1 MGKQLAIGNFVKTW
15 VLVGSVLKIT
25 RMRIKHALLTVAIAS
40 FAFPITGCAD
50 LPETPPSTS
59 GPQPV
64 TVKGASRMIKGRMA
78 GPGADFSN
86 MDLSLENLSNLDLTG
101 ANFSGAKF
109 FRAFLSRSILKGAN
123 LSGADISTS
132 NVYRTNF
139 TDADLTN
146 ANLSN
151 VNAEEAI
158 FTGAK
163 LSGAKF
169 LYSYLFQAKFD
180 SGALSDSDTNGA
192 TMPDGTISEKAK
204 NRFS

>member
-1 MGKQLAIGNFVKTW
+1 MY
-15 VLVGSVLKIT
+15 KILFM
-25 RMRIKHALLTVAIAS
+25 RMNHLLFAVALAS
-40 FAFPITGCAD
+40 FAFPITACAD

-86 MDLSLENLSNLDLTG
+86 VDLTRENLSNLDLTG

-109 FRAFLSRSILKGAN
+109 FRAFLSRSILTGAN

-146 ANLSN
+146 ASLNN

-158 FTGAK
+158 FTGAR
-163 LSGAKF
+163 LSGATF
-169 LYSYLFQAKFD
+169 LFSYLFGAKFD
-180 SGALSDSDTNGA
+180 AGALDGADTNGA
-192 TMPDGTISEKAK
+192 TMPDGTISEKVK
-204 NRFS
+204 N

>member
-1 MGKQLAIGNFVKTW
+1 MGEQLAIGSFVKTW
-15 VLVGSVLKIT
+15 VLPRNLLKIVS
-25 RMRIKHALLTVAIAS
+25 MRLKHALLSVAIAS
-40 FAFPITGCAD
+40 VAFPITACAD
-50 LPETPPSTS
+50 LPEKAPPTS

-64 TVKGASRMIKGRMA
+64 TVKGASRMIKGKMA

-86 MDLSLENLSNLDLTG
+86 VDLTRENLSDLDLTG
-101 ANFSGAKF
+101 ANFSGATF
-109 FRAFLSRSILKGAN
+109 FRAFLTRSILTGAN

-146 ANLSN
+146 ASLNN

-158 FTGAK
+158 FTGAR

-169 LYSYLFQAKFD
+169 LFAYMFNAKFD
-180 SGALSDSDTNGA
+180 AGALDASDTNGA
-192 TMPDGTISEKAK
+192 TMPDGTISENVKK
-204 NRFS
+204 

>member
-15 VLVGSVLKIT
+15 VLVGNVRKIT
-25 RMRIKHALLTVAIAS
+25 RMKMKHVLLTVAIAS
-40 FAFPITGCAD
+40 FAFSVTACAD
-50 LPETPPSTS
+50 MPETPPGSS

-64 TVKGASRMIKGRMA
+64 TVKGASRMIKGKMA

-86 MDLSLENLSNLDLTG
+86 VDLSLENLSNLDLTG

-109 FRAFLSRSILKGAN
+109 FRAFLSRSILTGAN
-123 LSGADISTS
+123 FAGADISTS
-132 NVYRTNF
+132 NVYRANF

-151 VNAEEAI
+151 ANAEEAI

-169 LYSYLFQAKFD
+169 LFSYLFQAKFD
-180 SGALSDSDTNGA
+180 EGALSDSEVNGA

-204 NRFS
+204 K

>member
-1 MGKQLAIGNFVKTW
+1 MGIIRLGRHKIVGMRMKFLLLTAAITSLAIPLGACS
-15 VLVGSVLKIT
+15 G
-25 RMRIKHALLTVAIAS
+25 
-40 FAFPITGCAD
+40 
-50 LPETPPSTS
+50 LPDTPPSTS

-64 TVKGASRMIKGRMA
+64 TEKGASRMIKGKLA

-86 MDLSLENLSNLDLTG
+86 MDLTRENLSNLDLTG

-109 FRAFLSRSILKGAN
+109 FRAFLTRSILRGAN
-123 LSGADISTS
+123 FSGADISTS
-132 NVYRTNF
+132 NIYRSNF

-158 FTGAK
+158 FTGAR

-169 LYSYLFQAKFD
+169 LFAYMFNAKFD
-180 SGALSDSDTNGA
+180 AGALDSADTNGA
-192 TMPDGTISEKAK
+192 TMPDGTISENVKK
-204 NRFS
+204 

>member
-1 MGKQLAIGNFVKTW
+1 MY
-15 VLVGSVLKIT
+15 KILFM
-25 RMRIKHALLTVAIAS
+25 RMNHLLFAVAIAS
-40 FAFPITGCAD
+40 FSFPISACAD

-86 MDLSLENLSNLDLTG
+86 VDLTRENLSNLDLTG

-109 FRAFLSRSILKGAN
+109 FRAFLSRSILTGAN

-146 ANLSN
+146 ASLNN

-158 FTGAK
+158 FIGAR
-163 LSGAKF
+163 LSGATF
-169 LYSYLFQAKFD
+169 LFSYLFGAKFD
-180 SGALSDSDTNGA
+180 AGALDGADTNGA
-192 TMPDGTISEKAK
+192 TMPDGTISEKVK
-204 NRFS
+204 N